1 MSVGD
6 DGMFRAA
13 ERPCPPI
20 QSPVVRLPITDAAAQ
35 GSARPQFIP
44 ATLPRH
50 RDALLPS
57 AWIDLA
63 KALASQLIVWHHL
76 ALYGPMCDVARS
88 LAPELLDLLAQ
99 HARLVVQVFLVVG
112 GFLAANSLWP
122 SPGLP
127 PKVGWRDVP
136 GQVWRRYQRLA
147 RPYLLAV
154 MAVIVAAWA
163 ARGLIDHPTIPAAP
177 EPGQLA
183 AHIALMQDVM
193 GFDSLSAGFW
203 YVAVDFQ
210 LFALLVVLA
219 AALRGLPG
227 HTARR
232 ASTATAVLVA
242 LVLLSLLW
250 WNLEP
255 SLDAYAAYFA
265 GAYGLGVLARWA
277 RGARGGR
284 EGAALGLAL
293 IIGIALV
300 VEWRSRIALAGATAL
315 LLCLVPEP
323 ASLRAAP
330 ARAGRALLGFLS
342 RVSYPVFLLHYPVI
356 LLTGAV
362 VNSLWPESPEMNG
375 LGMVLAWG
383 LSLASGA
390 AMHRALEH

>member
-1 MSVGD
+1 L
-6 DGMFRAA
+6 
-13 ERPCPPI
+13 
-20 QSPVVRLPITDAAAQ
+20 QH
-35 GSARPQFIP
+35 
-44 ATLPRH
+44 H
-50 RDALLPS
+50 RDAMLPS

-88 LAPELLDLLAQ
+88 LAPELLGLLAE

-112 GFLAANSLWP
+112 GFLAASSLWP
-122 SPGLP
+122 VPGAP
-127 PKVGWRDVP
+127 PRLSWRDVP
-136 GQVWRRYQRLA
+136 RLVWRRYQRLA

-154 MAVIVAAWA
+154 LVVIVAAWA
-163 ARGLIDHPTIPAAP
+163 ARGLIDHPTIPPAP

-183 AHIALMQDVM
+183 AHIVLLQDVM

-210 LFALLVVLA
+210 LYALLVLLA

-227 HTARR
+227 GTVQR
-232 ASTATAVLVA
+232 ATAATAALVA
-242 LVLLSLLW
+242 LALLSLLW
-250 WNLEP
+250 WNLEA
-255 SLDAYAAYFA
+255 SLDAYAIYFA
-265 GAYGLGVLARWA
+265 GAYGMGVLACWA

-284 EGAALGLAL
+284 HAATLGLAL
-293 IIGIALV
+293 LVGLALAF
-300 VEWRSRIALAGATAL
+300 EWRSRIALAGATAL
-315 LLCLVPEP
+315 LLCLAPEP
-323 ASLRAAP
+323 ARLRAAP

-362 VNSLWPESPEMNG
+362 VGSWWPESPEING

-383 LSLASGA
+383 LSLAAGA
-390 AMHRALEH
+390 AMHRALEHQAVR